1 MFDLPQ
7 DFNEIAKDS
16 LRGTST
22 ALPCPYP
29 APELYWRN
37 GDSTFATVNEIQDAR
52 RFGGWGVN
60 KEAVSNIGLPIPSDW
75 SLFEGLVGKASGE
88 TEDAYMTRSVWAAPI
103 IRRWRW
109 NDYSGRGEVQYLCYM
124 AQIENKTA
132 KPWGM
137 VILSAK
143 SLDTK
148 VLDGLFA
155 KFKSATAEARGN
167 TAPNFFYHPLGTFG
181 PKPVYE
187 TRGKGNKTSQVTP
200 PQLYIPQA
208 GFTAELMQTVF
219 VGKDVA
225 AEIVA
230 AIKNPALIEWADEWN
245 KKKQAQADG
254 PQIGHFD
261 ANGAFQAAEDDNPF
275 N

>member
-7 DFNEIAKDS
+7 DYNEAAKDS

-29 APELYWRN
+29 APEMYWRN

-60 KEAVSNIGLPIPSDW
+60 KEAMSDLSVPPDW
-75 SLFEGLVGKASGE
+75 ILFEGLVGKASGE
-88 TEDAYMTRSVWAAPI
+88 TYDAYMTRSVWAAPI
-103 IRRWRW
+103 VRRWRW
-109 NDYSGRGEVQYLCYM
+109 NDYTNRGEVQYLCYM
-124 AQIENKTA
+124 AHIENKVA

-200 PQLYIPQA
+200 PQLYIPSA
-208 GFTAELMQTVF
+208 GFSPELMQTVF
-219 VGKDVA
+219 VGKDIA

-230 AIKNPALIEWADEWN
+230 AIKNPALIEWAAEWNN
-245 KKKQAQADG
+245 KKKAEEG
-254 PQIGHFD
+254 PQVGNFD
-261 ANGAFQAAEDDNPF
+261 AANNAFQAVDDNPF
-275 N
+275 A